1 MVHLGEG
8 VESVMETLSFCCIT
22 RFLIEDQNALAML
35 YTRTL
40 ASNARVLSRCDHQ
53 IVGSCYANV
62 LEENP
67 ILSVV
72 NIGMRRLEASDLA
85 SERNAS
91 RKRS

>member
-40 ASNARVLSRCDHQ
+40 LQ
-53 IVGSCYANV
+53 MQECYPDAT
-62 LEENP
+62 
-67 ILSVV
+67 IKS
-72 NIGMRRLEASDLA
+72 
-85 SERNAS
+85 
-91 RKRS
+91 

>member
-1 MVHLGEG
+1 MVYLGEG
-8 VESVMETLSFCCIT
+8 VESVMGTISFCCIT
-22 RFLIEDQNALAML
+22 RFLIGDHNALAML

-62 LEENP
+62 LEKNP
-67 ILSVV
+67 ALSAV
-72 NIGMRRLEASDLA
+72 NIGTRRFEASDLA
-85 SERNAS
+85 SKCNTS